1 MAKLNMKNILFST
14 LSQEAHLSINKK
26 LLAQVGLELA
36 TFIAFLI
43 DKARYHD
50 SNEQLTEDEFF
61 YATDSDIFLF
71 TGLKKTTL
79 AKIKKIGIEKELFFM
94 KKEGIP
100 QKTYY
105 KLNYEMIL
113 AFLSVD
119 LSTLELA
126 YNRAFNINTNVDDEN
141 KEMVDNLS
149 EEIIYKLSYRDLRLL
164 CKKLKIPY
172 SGNDKKNDLINKILE
187 NKGFSQWAEKTP
199 TSGQENCPLVNKKTA
214 HKCTEKLLTSG
225 QKNCTKKNQIGKN
238 QIGKN
243 QIRKNQIEKNDF
255 FENLF
260 KEFNITY
267 TKTNKASVEKLLKTM
282 KQKEVELYLKETYQA
297 IKETPGVKSIARLFS
312 SKISKGERQVLS
324 SKLKK
329 VEKNNDETNNNVKI
343 LTFKE
348 KNINISESDDNS
360 DYDVLNFLNSLS
372 KEKQLELEN
381 KAIELCANIQNV
393 ETKFILG
400 LKKNSP
406 KIYYS
411 SIKKYIKQ
419 LLEEN
424 KMTSNA
430 I

>member
-50 SNEQLTEDEFF
+50 SNEELTEDEFF

-79 AKIKKIGIEKELFFM
+79 AKIKKIGMEKELFFM

-105 KLNYEMIL
+105 KLNYETIL

-126 YNRAFNINTNVDDEN
+126 YNRAFNINTNIDDEN
-141 KEMVDNLS
+141 KEMADNLS
-149 EEIIYKLSYRDLRLL
+149 EEVIYKLSYRDLRLL

-172 SGNDKKNDLINKILE
+172 SGNDKKNDLINKIIE
-187 NKGFSQWAEKTP
+187 NKGLSQWAEKSP
-199 TSGQENCPLVNKKTA
+199 TNEQKNCPLVDRKTV
-214 HKCTEKLLTSG
+214 HKCTKKSLTSG
-225 QKNCTKKNQIGKN
+225 QKNCTKKNQIEKNKIEKN
-238 QIGKN
+238 QINK
-243 QIRKNQIEKNDF
+243 EVDF

-282 KQKEVELYLKETYQA
+282 KQKDVELYLKETYQA

-329 VEKNNDETNNNVKI
+329 FEKNNDEINNNVEI
-343 LTFKE
+343 STFEE
-348 KNINISESDDNS
+348 KNINISKSDNKS
-360 DYDVLNFLNSLS
+360 DYDILNFLNSLS
-372 KEKQLELEN
+372 KEKQLEIEN
-381 KAIELCANIQNV
+381 RAMELCASIQNV
-393 ETKFILG
+393 ELKFILG
-400 LKKNSP
+400 LKESSP

-419 LLEEN
+419 LLEED
-424 KMTSNA
+424 KIAFNA

>member
-1 MAKLNMKNILFST
+1 
-14 LSQEAHLSINKK
+14 
-26 LLAQVGLELA
+26 
-36 TFIAFLI
+36 
-43 DKARYHD
+43 
-50 SNEQLTEDEFF
+50 
-61 YATDSDIFLF
+61 
-71 TGLKKTTL
+71 
-79 AKIKKIGIEKELFFM
+79 M

-199 TSGQENCPLVNKKTA
+199 TSGQENCPLVDKKTA

-238 QIGKN
+238 QIG
-243 QIRKNQIEKNDF
+243 KNQIEKNDF

-424 KMTSNA
+424 KMTSNT

>member
-1 MAKLNMKNILFST
+1 
-14 LSQEAHLSINKK
+14 
-26 LLAQVGLELA
+26 
-36 TFIAFLI
+36 
-43 DKARYHD
+43 
-50 SNEQLTEDEFF
+50 
-61 YATDSDIFLF
+61 
-71 TGLKKTTL
+71 
-79 AKIKKIGIEKELFFM
+79 
-94 KKEGIP
+94 
-100 QKTYY
+100 
-105 KLNYEMIL
+105 
-113 AFLSVD
+113 
-119 LSTLELA
+119 
-126 YNRAFNINTNVDDEN
+126 
-141 KEMVDNLS
+141 
-149 EEIIYKLSYRDLRLL
+149 
-164 CKKLKIPY
+164 
-172 SGNDKKNDLINKILE
+172 
-187 NKGFSQWAEKTP
+187 
-199 TSGQENCPLVNKKTA
+199 
-214 HKCTEKLLTSG
+214 
-225 QKNCTKKNQIGKN
+225 
-238 QIGKN
+238 
-243 QIRKNQIEKNDF
+243 
-255 FENLF
+255 
-260 KEFNITY
+260 
-267 TKTNKASVEKLLKTM
+267 M

>member
-199 TSGQENCPLVNKKTA
+199 TSGQENCPQVYRKIAHKWAEKLHQKKSNRKKSNKK
-214 HKCTEKLLTSG
+214 KS
-225 QKNCTKKNQIGKN
+225 NRKK
-238 QIGKN
+238 
-243 QIRKNQIEKNDF
+243 
-255 FENLF
+255 
-260 KEFNITY
+260 
-267 TKTNKASVEKLLKTM
+267 
-282 KQKEVELYLKETYQA
+282 
-297 IKETPGVKSIARLFS
+297 
-312 SKISKGERQVLS
+312 
-324 SKLKK
+324 
-329 VEKNNDETNNNVKI
+329 
-343 LTFKE
+343 
-348 KNINISESDDNS
+348 
-360 DYDVLNFLNSLS
+360 
-372 KEKQLELEN
+372 
-381 KAIELCANIQNV
+381 
-393 ETKFILG
+393 
-400 LKKNSP
+400 
-406 KIYYS
+406 
-411 SIKKYIKQ
+411 
-419 LLEEN
+419 
-424 KMTSNA
+424 
-430 I
+430 